1 MKGSAA
7 SAIVIA
13 GAIALGLVLDQN
25 VEIWGQWVTNFAVW
39 LLFLGLLR
47 RRPYTEQIGLLVCVL
62 FATAGEILLSL
73 VLGLY
78 EYRLSNIPLF
88 VPPGHALLFM
98 LGSAMAARARD
109 WVVWAIPLAA
119 APLALFLAATG
130 ADTLSGMLFAIFVL
144 CLLCGPSKKLY
155 ATMFILALAMEIY
168 GTWLGNW
175 TWAARAPSL
184 GLATLN
190 PPLAAGAFY
199 CVLDLMVMGVLI
211 TLRRRQAPPG
221 LIMLARVRRN

>member
-1 MKGSAA
+1 MNA
-7 SAIVIA
+7 SPGGAVLIA
-13 GAIALGLVLDQN
+13 LAIAAGLALDQK
-25 VEIWGQWVTNFAVW
+25 IDFWGQWLTNIAVW

-47 RRPYTEQIGLLVCVL
+47 RRPRAEQIGLLVCVL

-73 VLGLY
+73 VLRLY

-98 LGSAMAARARD
+98 LGSTMAARARD
-109 WVVWAIPLAA
+109 WIVWAIPLAA

-144 CLLCGPSKKLY
+144 CLLFGPSKKLY

-168 GTWLGNW
+168 GTQLGNW
-175 TWAARAPSL
+175 TWAARAPLL

-211 TLRRRQAPPG
+211 ALRRRQAPPG
-221 LIMLARVRRN
+221 LIMLAGVRRN

>member
-1 MKGSAA
+1 MRGSAA
-7 SAIVIA
+7 SVIVIA

-25 VEIWGQWVTNFAVW
+25 VEIWGQWITNFAVW

-47 RRPYTEQIGLLVCVL
+47 RRPHTEQMGLLVCVL

-98 LGSAMAARARD
+98 LGSTMAARARD
-109 WVVWAIPLAA
+109 WVVWAVPLAA
-119 APLALFLAATG
+119 APLALFLVATG

-144 CLLCGPSKKLY
+144 CLLFGPSKKLY

-168 GTWLGNW
+168 GTRLGNW
-175 TWAARAPSL
+175 TWAARAPLL

-211 TLRRRQAPPG
+211 ALRRRQAPPG
-221 LIMLARVRRN
+221 LIMLAGVRRN